1 MKLQRIIK
9 AQRPLQ
15 IPLPELNSHTLFI
28 GSCLVNLDLRKS
40 LPFMV
45 VFEGLECCH
54 SHF

>member
-1 MKLQRIIK
+1 MKKESIVK
-9 AQRPLQ
+9 AQQLLQ
-15 IPLPELNSHTLFI
+15 IPLPELNSHALFI
-28 GSCLVNLDLRKS
+28 GSHLVNLDLRKS